1 MQPAASHIYLDCAT
15 PFTAVEARD
24 AIDRALLREPAVATV
39 LHTRQW
45 TSNVMQAES
54 IFGSGTI
61 TVHDHQIIIDIELS
75 ILGKAARTKIISTL
89 EQLIT
94 ASIAAP

>member
-1 MQPAASHIYLDCAT
+1 
-15 PFTAVEARD
+15 
-24 AIDRALLREPAVATV
+24 
-39 LHTRQW
+39 
-45 TSNVMQAES
+45 MQAES